1 MMFRSIK
8 WSLQLWHGLILFL
21 VLAGFGYTAFELQRT
36 RELRRVDEQ
45 LLDRLATMFA
55 PDRPPR
61 GEGFRRMGPP
71 DDGGGEFR
79 RPENTNDP
87 AEGPRR
93 RQRTEFHISGQPG
106 ERAVRIP
113 FDERFRGPR
122 PIFPDELPPN
132 FGNADFLESSEI
144 YHVIWQRDLRRQSI
158 NAPPDLQRPQRGD
171 PSGPL
176 TRGIYRE
183 YVRFTPRGDVIVVG
197 RSIATELA
205 ELKKLSLILLG
216 TGTGILALGL
226 VGGWFVATRAMRPI
240 DSISSTALKISS
252 GDLSQRIPQD
262 ETESELGRL
271 VSVLNSTFTRLESS
285 FAEQV
290 RFTTDVSHELRTPV
304 AVIVSQTQMA
314 LTRDRSAPEYR
325 ETLEACQRA
334 AQRMRGLIESLL
346 QLARLDAGQ
355 EQFKREPFDLAN
367 VARETIQLLEPLARE
382 RGLQIISHLAPA
394 QTRGDAER
402 ISQVILN
409 LVTNAIHYTPA
420 GGTITVSTESE
431 NQLAI
436 LRVAD
441 TGAGIP
447 AEDLP
452 HLFDRFYRVEKSRSR
467 DKGGS
472 GLGLAISRAIVSAHS
487 GTLEATST
495 PGEGATFTLRLPS

>member
-21 VLAGFGYTAFELQRT
+21 VLTGFGYTAFELQRT

-45 LLDRLATMFA
+45 LQDRLATMFA
-55 PDRPPR
+55 PIRPPR
-61 GEGFRRMGPP
+61 GEGFRRVGPQ
-71 DDGGGEFR
+71 
-79 RPENTNDP
+79 NTNDST
-87 AEGPRR
+87 EGPRHF
-93 RQRTEFHISGQPG
+93 QHTEIRKSGVPG
-106 ERAVRIP
+106 DRPFRIP
-113 FDERFRGPR
+113 LDDRLRGPR
-122 PIFPDELPPN
+122 PILPDELPPN
-132 FGNADFLESSEI
+132 FGNSDFLESSDI

-158 NAPPDLQRPQRGD
+158 NAPPELQRPPRGE
-171 PSGPL
+171 PSGPR

-183 YVRFTPRGDVIVVG
+183 YLRFTPRGDVIVVG
-197 RSIATELA
+197 RPIATELA

-252 GDLSQRIPQD
+252 GDLSQRIPQE

-314 LTRDRSAPEYR
+314 LARDRSAPEYR

-346 QLARLDAGQ
+346 QLARLDSGQ
-355 EQFKREPFDLAN
+355 EQFKREPFDLAH
-367 VARETIQLLEPLARE
+367 VARETIQLLETFARE
-382 RGLQIISHLAPA
+382 RGLQLVSNLGQA

-402 ISQVILN
+402 ISQVVLN
-409 LVTNAIHYTPA
+409 LITNAIHYTPS
-420 GGTITVSTESE
+420 GGSITVSTESE
-431 NQLAI
+431 NQFAI

-441 TGAGIP
+441 TGIGIP

-452 HLFDRFYRVEKSRSR
+452 HLFDRFYRVDKSRSR

-487 GTLEATST
+487 GSLEATSA
-495 PGEGATFTLRLPS
+495 PGQGATFTIRLPA

>member
-21 VLAGFGYTAFELQRT
+21 VLTGFGYTAFELQRT

-45 LLDRLATMFA
+45 LQDRLATMFA
-55 PDRPPR
+55 PIRPPR
-61 GEGFRRMGPP
+61 GEGFRRVGPQY
-71 DDGGGEFR
+71 
-79 RPENTNDP
+79 TNDST
-87 AEGPRR
+87 EGPRHF
-93 RQRTEFHISGQPG
+93 QHTEIRKSGVPG
-106 ERAVRIP
+106 DRPFRIP
-113 FDERFRGPR
+113 LDDRLRGPR
-122 PIFPDELPPN
+122 PILPDELPPN
-132 FGNADFLESSEI
+132 FGNSDFLESSDI

-158 NAPPDLQRPQRGD
+158 NAPPELQRPPRGE
-171 PSGPL
+171 PSGPR

-183 YVRFTPRGDVIVVG
+183 YLRFTPRGDVIVVG
-197 RSIATELA
+197 RPIATELA

-252 GDLSQRIPQD
+252 GDLSQRIPQE

-314 LTRDRSAPEYR
+314 LARDRSAPEYR

-355 EQFKREPFDLAN
+355 EQFKREPFDLAH
-367 VARETIQLLEPLARE
+367 VARETIQLLETFARE
-382 RGLQIISHLAPA
+382 RGLQLVSNLGQA

-402 ISQVILN
+402 FSQVVLN
-409 LVTNAIHYTPA
+409 LITNAIHYTPS
-420 GGTITVSTESE
+420 GGSISVSTESE
-431 NQLAI
+431 NQFAI

-441 TGAGIP
+441 TGIGIP

-472 GLGLAISRAIVSAHS
+472 VLGLAISRAIVSAHS
-487 GTLEATST
+487 GSLEATSA
-495 PGEGATFTLRLPS
+495 PGQGATFTVRLPA